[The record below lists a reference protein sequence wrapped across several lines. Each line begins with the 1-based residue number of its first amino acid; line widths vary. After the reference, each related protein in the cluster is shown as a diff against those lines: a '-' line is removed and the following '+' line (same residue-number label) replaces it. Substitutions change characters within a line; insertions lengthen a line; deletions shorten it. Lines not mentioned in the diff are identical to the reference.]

1 MARHIIGLAGEMAC
15 GKSTAANHL
24 IHKYNATSH
33 KFSTPLRDT
42 LDRFGLPQTRE
53 NLQILSTNL
62 RKIFGEDLFAK
73 VLYNDTQKDQ
83 SQHIVVD
90 GVRRL
95 ADIEHLKKIP
105 EFRLIYIKAHQDHR
119 FNRITNRT
127 ENLDDKGK
135 SLEDFQ
141 KEQVQEAEI
150 EIRDLEEHA
159 DVVINNE
166 GTIEE
171 LLAAVDKAMEE

>member
-1 MARHIIGLAGEMAC
+1 MKRHIIGLAGEMAS

-62 RKIFGEDLFAK
+62 REIFGEDLFAK
-73 VLYNDTQKDQ
+73 VLYEDTQKDQ
-83 SQHIVVD
+83 NEHIVVD

-95 ADIEHLKKIP
+95 ADIEYLRKIP
-105 EFRLIYIKAHQDHR
+105 EFKLVYIKADPKQR
-119 FNRITNRT
+119 FGRLTNRT
-127 ENLDDKGK
+127 ENKDDRGK
-135 SLEDFQ
+135 SFEEFQ
-141 KEQVQEAEI
+141 HEQVQEAEA
-150 EIRDLEEHA
+150 EIRELETHA
-159 DVVINNE
+159 NVVIKND
-166 GTIEE
+166 GSIEE
-171 LLAAVDKAMEE
+171 LFAEVDKIMES